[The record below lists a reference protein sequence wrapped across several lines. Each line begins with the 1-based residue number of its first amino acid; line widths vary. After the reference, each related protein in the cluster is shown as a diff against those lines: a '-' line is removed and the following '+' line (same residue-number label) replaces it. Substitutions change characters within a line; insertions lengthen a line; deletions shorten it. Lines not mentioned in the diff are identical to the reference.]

1 MQQDFNVEI
10 QSCKLTYIQVFLV
23 TEWLGD
29 SHVNAKARFV
39 VRFDSNPFFTNEFNH
54 QLVDVSLC
62 RGLGSHE
69 TPSIV
74 GTEFKRVNEKC
85 AFI

>member
-10 QSCKLTYIQVFLV
+10 QSCKLRFIQVFLV
-23 TEWLGD
+23 TVWLGD
-29 SHVNAKARFV
+29 SRVKAKASFV

-62 RGLGSHE
+62 QGLGSHE
-69 TPSIV
+69 TPSIL
-74 GTEFKRVNEKC
+74 GTEFKRVNEEC
-85 AFI
+85 VFI

>member
-10 QSCKLTYIQVFLV
+10 QSCKLRFIQVFLV
-23 TEWLGD
+23 KNGLAIRAAMQKLG
-29 SHVNAKARFV
+29 SSFGSIATLA
-39 VRFDSNPFFTNEFNH
+39 NEFNH

-62 RGLGSHE
+62 QGLGSHE
-69 TPSIV
+69 TPSIL
-74 GTEFKRVNEKC
+74 GTEFKRVNEEC